1 MVLDGTPAPTLPSAV
16 ERVKLERNLLGDQ
29 IVDILRERIISGRL
43 HPGTPLIERELAEQL
58 GVSRIP
64 VRDALMQ
71 LEAEGL
77 VVSGSNTRCVIELT
91 ERDIRELYQV
101 RLDLEKL
108 AVRLAAQ
115 NVCAENCAAM
125 QRTLDAM
132 KTAVASGDSDTYRK
146 SDLEIHRQLWQQS
159 GNAHLL
165 RILTSM
171 VGPIFMLVAR
181 HSAHYDWTET
191 LHLHEDLVS
200 RIFAGDADA
209 AEASME
215 RHTENARQRSL
226 LLFARG
232 LL

>member
-1 MVLDGTPAPTLPSAV
+1 MTPVAPPASTSTLKM
-16 ERVKLERNLLGDQ
+16 EGVKLDRTLLSDQ
-29 IVDILRERIISGRL
+29 IVDVLRDRIINGQIQ
-43 HPGTPLIERELAEQL
+43 PGTPLVERELAEQL

-64 VRDALMQ
+64 VRDALME
-71 LEAEGL
+71 LETEGL
-77 VVSGSNTRCVIELT
+77 VVSRSNGRCVIELT

-101 RLDLEKL
+101 RLALEKL

-115 NVCAENCAAM
+115 NACSEHCEAIKRALAEM
-125 QRTLDAM
+125 QQ
-132 KTAVASGDSDTYRK
+132 AVQRGDSDTYRK
-146 SDLEIHRQLWQQS
+146 SDLEIHQLLWQQA
-159 GNAHLL
+159 GNAHLV
-165 RILTSM
+165 RILSSM

-191 LHLHEDLVS
+191 LHLHEDLVD
-200 RIFAGDADA
+200 RIFAGDADE

-226 LLFARG
+226 KLYARG